1 MIRVGIIQRDP
12 ERGMDAAVEVV
23 IFTPQNNC
31 VFSMSNRIQTTALT
45 VLSGGAVILAR
56 LMGGTAAEAAPGYS
70 HHFSHSER
78 QQEIQRQ
85 NADNA
90 AAKAKGQAAHQSIQS
105 GGSASPTKDG
115 YGGMNKGEKEAYKA
129 GFRGE

>member
-1 MIRVGIIQRDP
+1 MIKVGIIQQVP
-12 ERGMDAAVEVV
+12 ERGMDAAVKVAIV
-23 IFTPQNNC
+23 TPQNNC

-45 VLSGGAVILAR
+45 VLSGGVLILAS
-56 LMGGTAAEAAPGYS
+56 LVSSNPAEAKPGYS
-70 HHFSHSER
+70 RWGSDSER

>member
-1 MIRVGIIQRDP
+1 MI
-12 ERGMDAAVEVV
+12 
-23 IFTPQNNC
+23 NL
-31 VFSMSNRIQTTALT
+31 IQTTALT
-45 VLSGGAVILAR
+45 VLSGGVLTLAS
-56 LMGGTAAEAAPGYS
+56 LVSSNPAEAAPGYS
-70 HHFSHSER
+70 TFRKSEVEQVKER
-78 QQEIQRQ
+78 Q
-85 NADNA
+85 NGDNA